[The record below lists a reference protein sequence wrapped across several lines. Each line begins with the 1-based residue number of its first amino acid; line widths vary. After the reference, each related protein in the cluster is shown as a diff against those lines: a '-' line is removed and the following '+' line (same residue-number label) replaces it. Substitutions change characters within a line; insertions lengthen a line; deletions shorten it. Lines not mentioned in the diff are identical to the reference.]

1 MARFTLIEAVDSR
14 DQRPYY
20 WLFEHIG
27 SFQSRVAV
35 IDKRRNT
42 PAQIKRTTFTNPDF
56 YLWADSNLEYVRFAV
71 ASEARTIDRWETK

>member
-14 DQRPYY
+14 DQRTYY
-20 WLFEHIG
+20 WLFERIG
-27 SFQSRVAV
+27 NFQSRVAV

-56 YLWADSNLEYVRFAV
+56 YIWADSNLEYVRFAV
-71 ASEARTIDRWETK
+71 ASEAKTIDRWVTK

>member
-20 WLFEHIG
+20 WLFERIG

-35 IDKRRNT
+35 L
-42 PAQIKRTTFTNPDF
+42 PAT
-56 YLWADSNLEYVRFAV
+56 SNQKLL
-71 ASEARTIDRWETK
+71 